1 MSAALS
7 DEQVRGRQLELRCA
21 QASMR
26 ASCRLRGSCA
36 ITRPTFDPESLA
48 VIQPARASA
57 LTLADLEAMD
67 RDDPLR
73 ALRGAFVL
81 PDGLVYLDGN
91 SLGALPRE
99 TPVRLQEVTA
109 RQWGQDL
116 IRSWTEHDWIG
127 APQRVGDK
135 IARLI
140 GAAPG
145 EVVVSDSTSV
155 NLFKLLVA
163 ACRLRPDRPVILSE
177 PGNFPNDL
185 YVAQGL
191 QGLSNGGVEL
201 RLASA
206 DRIESAID
214 ERVAV
219 VLLTHVHYK
228 SAAVHDMAR
237 ITARAHARGALTLWD
252 LSHSAGAVPVDLNA
266 AQADF
271 AAGCGY
277 KYLNGG
283 PGAPAYLFVAQRH
296 QATTVSPITGWLG
309 HARPFDFVDE
319 YAPAP
324 GIGRFLAGSY
334 PILGIAALEVGVD
347 LMLRADAQSR
357 LDKSRALSELF
368 VALVESRCAGLGLE
382 VASPRDAPV
391 RGSHVALRHAQAWA
405 VMQALIARRV
415 VGDFRA
421 PDLMRFGFAPLYNR
435 YADCWHAVEILRDVL
450 QTAAWDRPEFKQRQA
465 VT

>member
-1 MSAALS
+1 
-7 DEQVRGRQLELRCA
+7 
-21 QASMR
+21 
-26 ASCRLRGSCA
+26 
-36 ITRPTFDPESLA
+36 
-48 VIQPARASA
+48 VIRNHCGSA

-73 ALRGAFVL
+73 TLRDAFML
-81 PDGLVYLDGN
+81 PDGVVYLDGN

-99 TPVRLQEVTA
+99 TPTRLQQVA
-109 RQWGQDL
+109 AVQWGQDL
-116 IRSWTEHDWIG
+116 IRSWTAHDWIG
-127 APQRVGDK
+127 AAQRVGDK

-140 GAAPG
+140 GAGPG

-155 NLFKLLVA
+155 NLFKLLAA
-163 ACRLRPDRPVILSE
+163 ACRLRPGRPTILSE

-191 QGLSNGGVEL
+191 QELGNGRIEL
-201 RLASA
+201 QLVPA
-206 DRIESAID
+206 DRIEAAID

-228 SAAVHDMAR
+228 SGALHDMAR
-237 ITARAHARGALTLWD
+237 ITARAHAQGALTLWD
-252 LSHSAGAVPVDLNA
+252 LSHSTGAVPVDLNA

-271 AAGCGY
+271 AVGCGY

-296 QATTVSPITGWLG
+296 QAATRSPITGWLG

-324 GIGRFLAGSY
+324 GIERFLAGTP

-347 LMLRADAQSR
+347 LMLRADAQC
-357 LDKSRALSELF
+357 LVDKSRALSGLF
-368 VALVESRCAGLGLE
+368 VALVESRCAGQGLE
-382 VASPRDAPV
+382 LASPPDAQA
-391 RGSHVALRHAQAWA
+391 RGSHVALRHAQAYA
-405 VMQALIARRV
+405 VIQALIGHGV
-415 VGDFRA
+415 IGDFRT

-435 YADCWHAVEILRDVL
+435 HADIWHAVEMLRDVL
-450 QTAAWDRPEFKQRQA
+450 LTSAWDRPEFKRRCA

>member
-1 MSAALS
+1 MDQDRDAGVDA
-7 DEQVRGRQLELRCA
+7 G
-21 QASMR
+21 
-26 ASCRLRGSCA
+26 
-36 ITRPTFDPESLA
+36 A
-48 VIQPARASA
+48 V
-57 LTLADLEAMD
+57 TLADLEAMD

-73 ALRGAFVL
+73 TLREAFTL
-81 PDGLVYLDGN
+81 PDGVVYLDGN

-99 TPVRLQEVTA
+99 TPARLQQVAAE
-109 RQWGQDL
+109 QWGRDL
-116 IRSWTEHDWIG
+116 ISSWTAHDWIG

-140 GAAPG
+140 GAGPG

-155 NLFKLLVA
+155 NLFKLLAA
-163 ACRLRPDRPVILSE
+163 ACRLRPGRSVILSE

-191 QGLSNGGVEL
+191 QGLNDGRIEL
-201 RLASA
+201 QRVPA
-206 DRIESAID
+206 DRIEAAID

-228 SAAVHDMAR
+228 SGAVHDMAR

-252 LSHSAGAVPVDLNA
+252 LSHSTGAVPVDLSA

-271 AAGCGY
+271 AVGCGY

-296 QATTVSPITGWLG
+296 QAGTTSPITGWLG
-309 HARPFDFVDE
+309 HARPFDFVDD

-324 GIGRFLAGSY
+324 GIERFLAGTP

-347 LMLRADAQSR
+347 LMLRADAQC
-357 LDKSRALSELF
+357 LVEKSRALCGLF
-368 VALVESRCAGLGLE
+368 VALVESRCAGQGLE
-382 VASPRDAPV
+382 LASPRDAQA
-391 RGSHVALRHAQAWA
+391 RGSHVAFRHAQACA
-405 VMQALIARRV
+405 VIQALNGRGVI
-415 VGDFRA
+415 GDFRA
-421 PDLMRFGFAPLYNR
+421 PDLMRFGFAPLYSR
-435 YADCWHAVEILRDVL
+435 HADIWHAVEILRDVL
-450 QTAAWDRPEFKQRQA
+450 QTSAWDRAEFKQRCA

>member
-1 MSAALS
+1 
-7 DEQVRGRQLELRCA
+7 
-21 QASMR
+21 
-26 ASCRLRGSCA
+26 
-36 ITRPTFDPESLA
+36 
-48 VIQPARASA
+48 VIQHRSASA
-57 LTLADLEAMD
+57 PTLADLEAMD

-73 ALRGAFVL
+73 TLRDAFML
-81 PDGLVYLDGN
+81 PDGVVYLDGN

-99 TPVRLQEVTA
+99 TPARLQQVA
-109 RQWGQDL
+109 GQWGQDL
-116 IRSWTEHDWIG
+116 IRSWIAHDWIG

-140 GAAPG
+140 GAGPG

-155 NLFKLLVA
+155 NLFKLLAA
-163 ACRLRPDRPVILSE
+163 ACRLRPGRPVILSE

-191 QGLSNGGVEL
+191 QALNSGRTEL
-201 RLASA
+201 RRVPA
-206 DRIESAID
+206 DQIEGAID
-214 ERVAV
+214 ASVAV

-237 ITARAHARGALTLWD
+237 ITARAHAQGALTLWD

-296 QATTVSPITGWLG
+296 QAAAVSPIAGWLG
-309 HARPFDFVDE
+309 HARPFDFVDD
-319 YAPAP
+319 YSPAA
-324 GIGRFLAGSY
+324 GIGRFLAGSH
-334 PILGIAALEVGVD
+334 PILGITALEVGVD
-347 LMLRADAQSR
+347 LMLRADAQCR
-357 LDKSRALSELF
+357 IDKSRALSGLF
-368 VALVESRCAGLGLE
+368 VALVESRCAGQGLE
-382 VASPRDAPV
+382 LASPRDAQA
-391 RGSHVALRHAQAWA
+391 RGSHVALRHPQAYA
-405 VMQALIARRV
+405 VIQALIERGV
-415 VGDFRA
+415 VGDFRT
-421 PDLMRFGFAPLYNR
+421 PDVMRFGFAPLYNR
-435 YADCWHAVEILRDVL
+435 HADLWQAVEALRDVL
-450 QTAAWDRPEFKQRQA
+450 RTAAWDRPEFKQRHA

>member
-1 MSAALS
+1 MI
-7 DEQVRGRQLELRCA
+7 QH
-21 QASMR
+21 
-26 ASCRLRGSCA
+26 
-36 ITRPTFDPESLA
+36 RPAGAP
-48 VIQPARASA
+48 
-57 LTLADLEAMD
+57 TLADLEALD

-73 ALRGAFVL
+73 ALRDAFTL
-81 PDGLVYLDGN
+81 PDGIVYLDGN

-99 TPVRLQEVTA
+99 TPEQLQQVAA
-109 RQWGQDL
+109 RQWGEGL
-116 IRSWTEHDWIG
+116 IRSWTAHDWIG

-140 GAAPG
+140 GAGQG

-163 ACRLRPDRPVILSE
+163 ACRLRPGRSVILSE

-191 QGLSNGGVEL
+191 QGPTDGRIEL
-201 RLASA
+201 RLAPTE
-206 DRIESAID
+206 RIEDAID
-214 ERVAV
+214 EQVAV

-237 ITARAHARGALTLWD
+237 ITARAHAQGALTLWD
-252 LSHSAGAVPVDLNA
+252 LSHSAGAVPVELNA

-271 AAGCGY
+271 AVGCGY

-283 PGAPAYLFVAQRH
+283 PGAPAYLFVARRH
-296 QATTVSPITGWLG
+296 QAAAVSPITGWLG
-309 HARPFDFVDE
+309 HARPFDFVDA

-324 GIGRFLAGSY
+324 GIGRFLAGSH
-334 PILGIAALEVGVD
+334 PILGITALEVGID
-347 LMLRADAQSR
+347 LMLRADSQR
-357 LDKSRALSELF
+357 LFDKSRALSEAF
-368 VALVESRCAGLGLE
+368 VALVESRCAGQGLE
-382 VASPRDAPV
+382 LASPREARA
-391 RGSHVALRHAQAWA
+391 RGSHIALRHGQAYA
-405 VMQALIARRV
+405 VMQALIARGV
-415 VGDFRA
+415 IGDFRT

-435 YADCWHAVEILRDVL
+435 HTDVWHAVETLRDVL
-450 QTAAWDRPEFKQRQA
+450 HTGAWDRPEFKQRQA

>member
-1 MSAALS
+1 VPLEAIAA
-7 DEQVRGRQLELRCA
+7 V
-21 QASMR
+21 
-26 ASCRLRGSCA
+26 
-36 ITRPTFDPESLA
+36 TRHRS
-48 VIQPARASA
+48 ASA
-57 LTLADLEAMD
+57 LTLADFEALD

-73 ALRGAFVL
+73 TLRDAFML
-81 PDGLVYLDGN
+81 PDGVVYLDGN

-99 TPVRLQEVTA
+99 TPARLHELAA

-116 IRSWTEHDWIG
+116 IRSWTAHDWIG

-140 GAAPG
+140 GAGQG

-155 NLFKLLVA
+155 NLFKLLAA
-163 ACRLRPDRPVILSE
+163 ACRLRPDRSVILSE

-191 QGLSNGGVEL
+191 QSLSNGRIEL
-201 RLASA
+201 RLVSA
-206 DRIESAID
+206 GQIEAAID

-228 SAAVHDMAR
+228 TAAVHDMAR
-237 ITARAHARGALTLWD
+237 ITARAHAQGALTLWD

-271 AAGCGY
+271 AVGCGY

-283 PGAPAYLFVAQRH
+283 PGAPAYLYVAQRH
-296 QATTVSPITGWLG
+296 QATAASPITGWLG
-309 HARPFDFVDE
+309 HARPFDFIDD

-324 GIGRFLAGSY
+324 GIGRYLAGSH
-334 PILGIAALEVGVD
+334 PILGITALEVGVD
-347 LMLRADAQSR
+347 LMLQADAQCR
-357 LDKSRALSELF
+357 VDKSRALSELF
-368 VALVESRCAGLGLE
+368 VALVESRCAGQGLE
-382 VASPRDAPV
+382 LASPRDAQA
-391 RGSHVALRHAQAWA
+391 RGSHVAFRHAQAYA
-405 VMQALIARRV
+405 VMQGLIARGV
-415 VGDFRA
+415 IGDFRA

-435 YADCWHAVEILRDVL
+435 HADIWHAVEALRDLL
-450 QTAAWDRPEFKQRQA
+450 QTGAWDRAEFKQRNA

>member
-1 MSAALS
+1 VARHSAAG
-7 DEQVRGRQLELRCA
+7 V
-21 QASMR
+21 
-26 ASCRLRGSCA
+26 
-36 ITRPTFDPESLA
+36 P
-48 VIQPARASA
+48 
-57 LTLADLEAMD
+57 TLADLEALD

-73 ALRGAFVL
+73 TLRDAFAL
-81 PDGLVYLDGN
+81 PDGIVYLDGN

-99 TPVRLQEVTA
+99 TPARLQQVAA
-109 RQWGQDL
+109 RQWGEDL
-116 IRSWTEHDWIG
+116 ILGWTAHDWIG

-140 GAAPG
+140 GAAAG
-145 EVVVSDSTSV
+145 EVVVTDSTSV
-155 NLFKLLVA
+155 NLFKLLAA
-163 ACRLRPDRPVILSE
+163 ACRLRPDRAVILSE
-177 PGNFPNDL
+177 AGNFPNDL

-191 QGLSNGGVEL
+191 QPLTDGRVRLE
-201 RLASA
+201 LASS
-206 DRIESAID
+206 DRIEAAID
-214 ERVAV
+214 GRVAV

-237 ITARAHARGALTLWD
+237 ITAHAHAQGALTLWD

-271 AAGCGY
+271 AVGCGY

-296 QATTVSPITGWLG
+296 QAAAASPIAGWLG
-309 HARPFDFVDE
+309 HARPFDFVDR

-324 GIGRFLAGSY
+324 GIGRFLAGTH

-347 LMLRADAQSR
+347 LMLRADPQYR
-357 LDKSRALSELF
+357 VDKSRALSDRF
-368 VALVESRCAGLGLE
+368 VALVESRCPGPELE
-382 VASPRDAPV
+382 LASPRNAEA
-391 RGSHVALRHAQAWA
+391 RGGHVAFRHPQAYA
-405 VMQALIARRV
+405 VVQALIARGV
-415 VGDFRA
+415 IGDFRA

-435 YADCWHAVEILRDVL
+435 YTDLWHAVEALRDVL
-450 QTAAWDRPEFKQRQA
+450 QTAAWDRPALRRRGP